1 MEKHKED
8 NGQACCC
15 LEAVYE
21 GFGGSVQIV
30 FE

>member
-1 MEKHKED
+1 MEEHNED

-15 LEAVYE
+15 LEAVCE

-30 FE
+30 SE